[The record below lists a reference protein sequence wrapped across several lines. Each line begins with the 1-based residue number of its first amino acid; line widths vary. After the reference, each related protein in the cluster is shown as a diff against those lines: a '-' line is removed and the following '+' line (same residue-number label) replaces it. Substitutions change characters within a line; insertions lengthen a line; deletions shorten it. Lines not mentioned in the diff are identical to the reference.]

1 MSIESDVPFHS
12 IKLRQQKK
20 NNRKVKENS
29 DRTGGAGGGAK
40 HSGWQQVAVQQVDP
54 PVRFT
59 CDILLARSIES

>member
-1 MSIESDVPFHS
+1 M
-12 IKLRQQKK
+12 
-20 NNRKVKENS
+20 KENS